1 MITIPRSTPLVL
13 VCLISVAFAA
23 ESDDG
28 PGFQLVESVPVETT
42 LGQPDLPRA
51 PDVWLEMIQKAR
63 TEICV
68 ASFYFSD
75 DPDDD
80 DDPLDR
86 VLKALAEA
94 GARGVRVQM
103 LSDKGFHKTY
113 PDIPDRFDELPGCE
127 SRLLDART
135 AWGGVLH
142 AKYMVVD
149 GQVCFVGS
157 QNWDWRA
164 LKHIHELGARI
175 RDEALAGS
183 LRAVF
188 RYDWALAGNEP
199 VPEQA
204 VDASARTLTLAGGG
218 TVTVT
223 MAASP
228 PQALP
233 VGLPHDLPR
242 LRDLV
247 DRAEHE
253 LRLQVLSYHV
263 TDRDGAE
270 YLELDTALRRAAGRG
285 VQVRIIASNWAKR
298 PSQAVWLQSLACLP
312 GIEVRFTNIPPW
324 SGGFV
329 PFGRVEHPK
338 YMVIDG
344 SEGWVS
350 TSNWGPGY
358 FSDSRNVSLFVAGA
372 ETAMQLTRI
381 FETSW
386 NSEYAETVDPGRK
399 DYEAPRRQE

>member
-1 MITIPRSTPLVL
+1 MNPMIPFRILL
-13 VCLISVAFAA
+13 LCALAA
-23 ESDDG
+23 PAVG
-28 PGFQLVESVPVETT
+28 AAPPAFQLVESVPVETE

-51 PDVWLEMIQKAR
+51 PDVWLEMIRGAR
-63 TEICV
+63 EEICV

-86 VLKALAEA
+86 VLTALIEA
-94 GARGVRVQM
+94 ASRGVRVRL

-113 PDIPDRFDELPGCE
+113 PEIPDRFAAAPGCE
-127 SRLLDART
+127 SRLLDAR
-135 AWGGVLH
+135 ALWGGILH
-142 AKYMVVD
+142 AKYMIVD
-149 GQVCFVGS
+149 GRDCFVGS

-164 LKHIHELGARI
+164 LMHIHELGARV
-175 RDEALAGS
+175 RDDALASALHG
-183 LRAVF
+183 VF
-188 RYDWALAGNEP
+188 SYDWALAGGES
-199 VPEQA
+199 VPATA
-204 VDASARTLTLAGGG
+204 VDAASEDLVLDDGTLAD
-218 TVTVT
+218 VT

-228 PQALP
+228 PGALP
-233 VGLPHDLPR
+233 PGLSHDLPM
-242 LRDLV
+242 LIDLV
-247 DRAEHE
+247 DRAVHE

-270 YLELDTALRRAAGRG
+270 YLDLDTALRRAAGRG

-344 SEGWVS
+344 REGWVG
-350 TSNWGPGY
+350 TSNWAPGY
-358 FSDSRNVSLFVAGA
+358 FSDSRNVSLFVVGSR
-372 ETAMQLTRI
+372 TADQLTRI
-381 FETSW
+381 FDTSW
-386 NSEYAETVDPGRK
+386 NSGYAEIVDPGRR